1 MMAQSFATRDP
12 RDLPRVQPL
21 ESEPVEIQIMG
32 TGTLEVLDASDISFE
47 GIGIRVPH
55 RFLGCE
61 LDQEVK
67 LIITL
72 PGVRPFWATGIVRHA
87 TGVGSEDRY
96 GVEFTNI
103 EPRHVVQIMRYVEAR
118 LREQA

>member
-1 MMAQSFATRDP
+1 MALA
-12 RDLPRVQPL
+12 
-21 ESEPVEIQIMG
+21 PVEIQIMG
-32 TGTLEVLDASDISFE
+32 VGTLEVLTAHDVSIT

-72 PGVRPFWATGIVRHA
+72 PGMRPFWATGIVRHVY
-87 TGVGSEDRY
+87 TDGDDGRV
-96 GVEFTNI
+96 GVEFTKMD
-103 EPRHVVQIMRYVEAR
+103 PPDLVHIMRYVEAR
-118 LREQA
+118 MTAY